1 MSEIKE
7 KDIVYKAEKS
17 MRDAM
22 VYASQITTE
31 LNVPNITNILNANS
45 YLAKYY
51 AYMNILSD
59 INFDV
64 YINTGE
70 KTRSDRDYIILAIER
85 AYGLTI

>member
-7 KDIVYKAEKS
+7 KDIIDKAEKS
-17 MRDAM
+17 IRDAM

-59 INFDV
+59 INLDA

-85 AYGLTI
+85 AYELTI